1 MKLDRVDSN
10 PAGGYRYV
18 SVAVV
23 ESDRNG
29 HWVMKQAPAGW
40 HRVAIESE
48 GYVPRVVGYITP
60 EGEPKWFPFECG
72 LSRKAPVEGR
82 VTDDR
87 GLPLPD
93 VEVRF
98 ADVVCDPGGRYEST
112 AEYRAKTDVT
122 GHFRLDQLPKGRMS
136 IWLNKT
142 GFVRPGL
149 GMAIRSPS
157 TRVKLEM
164 TLASSLRVRVDFAGA
179 ARPEQYLVHIAPE
192 GGETVGSW
200 GGSGQINAENEIVFE
215 NVPPGRYLIIG
226 SPNPSS
232 DSDRTDPLL
241 VVLSGGSRADVT
253 LLANPVKSSPGV
265 EKSSE

>member
-1 MKLDRVDSN
+1 
-10 PAGGYRYV
+10 
-18 SVAVV
+18 
-23 ESDRNG
+23 
-29 HWVMKQAPAGW
+29 
-40 HRVAIESE
+40 
-48 GYVPRVVGYITP
+48 
-60 EGEPKWFPFECG
+60 
-72 LSRKAPVEGR
+72 
-82 VTDDR
+82 
-87 GLPLPD
+87 
-93 VEVRF
+93 
-98 ADVVCDPGGRYEST
+98 
-112 AEYRAKTDVT
+112 
-122 GHFRLDQLPKGRMS
+122 
-136 IWLNKT
+136 
-142 GFVRPGL
+142 
-149 GMAIRSPS
+149 
-157 TRVKLEM
+157 
-164 TLASSLRVRVDFAGA
+164 LRVRVDFAGA